1 MAKKVRNVEV
11 EEPQVQQETQVEEAQ
26 VVEDIGGG
34 NASYNPLG
42 EAVKERSYT
51 KPKID
56 SSNLE
61 AEIEEPTFTP
71 PSFEEME
78 GPAGFEAA
86 QEEQSANPALNDLSD
101 KDKKYAT
108 EQMVDVVL
116 DGYEKLTGLANNL
129 VQIKDSKLQGMINRG
144 ELNPRVRIPID
155 ASGGSLSVQD
165 FVTEF
170 NEQTSEAISTSSEF
184 KTEVR
189 PAMVR
194 VFEKRG
200 IGMTDEQFLMYKFG
214 SDMVMKGAVV
224 VQLRSQINSMLDL
237 MKDLSNQQGATAA
250 AAPPQPTETQEA
262 APTPEPTP
270 SPEPEPV
277 EYSEPEEEVIGFQ
290 DEGPTFDGAPEFGDP
305 AILAEI
311 SRLSEEDKIDE
322 EAPKP
327 KRKRG
332 RPRKN
337 N

>member
-1 MAKKVRNVEV
+1 
-11 EEPQVQQETQVEEAQ
+11 
-26 VVEDIGGG
+26 
-34 NASYNPLG
+34 
-42 EAVKERSYT
+42 
-51 KPKID
+51 
-56 SSNLE
+56 
-61 AEIEEPTFTP
+61 
-71 PSFEEME
+71 
-78 GPAGFEAA
+78 
-86 QEEQSANPALNDLSD
+86 
-101 KDKKYAT
+101 
-108 EQMVDVVL
+108 
-116 DGYEKLTGLANNL
+116 
-129 VQIKDSKLQGMINRG
+129 MINRG

-250 AAPPQPTETQEA
+250 TPPPQPTPTQEA

-270 SPEPEPV
+270 TPEPEAV

-311 SRLSEEDKIDE
+311 SRLSEEDKIE
-322 EAPKP
+322 EDAPKP